1 MSSRFDWLI
10 DRLINDE
17 YVEDIEHLTEEE
29 AKEVLAIISSRT
41 GKTYTLI
48 IHINNEV
55 DGVYYDAV
63 LDTDT
68 KNSVLF
74 EEWDNT

>member
-1 MSSRFDWLI
+1 MSSRFDWLV
-10 DRLINDE
+10 DRLIEDE
-17 YVEDIEHLTEEE
+17 YVEDIGPMSAEE
-29 AKEVLAIISSRT
+29 AEELLKLISAKT
-41 GKTYTLI
+41 NKTYTLI
-48 IHINNEV
+48 IHVNTEV
-55 DGVYYDAV
+55 DGIYYDAV